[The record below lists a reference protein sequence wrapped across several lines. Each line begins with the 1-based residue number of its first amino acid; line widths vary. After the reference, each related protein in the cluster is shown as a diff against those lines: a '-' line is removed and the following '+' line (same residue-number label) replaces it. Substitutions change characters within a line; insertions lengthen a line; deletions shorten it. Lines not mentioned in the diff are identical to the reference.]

1 MSRENKTKL
10 NLMIKSDEETVGK
23 FNRIRIKKDI
33 SMKASPAH
41 ANTIR
46 FNDQ

>member
-23 FNRIRIKKDI
+23 FNRIKVKKDM
-33 SMKASPAH
+33 SMKVSPVH

-46 FNDQ
+46 CNDQ